1 MVVIRLARVGKKK
14 QPEYRIVVADKRRA
28 ATGRFIDIIGHYN
41 PLTDPARVTID
52 GEKFMEWLAK
62 GAQPS
67 DTVRRLY
74 DRDQKGEEIRNKPK
88 NRTKHTPTP
97 VAETP
102 EAPAEGE
109 TVLEETP
116 AEEAP
121 VTDAATEEVIA
132 ETADSPEEPTEPAPE
147 AKSDLAEAET
157 GSAETEDEGA

>member
-41 PLTDPARVTID
+41 PLTDPASVRID
-52 GEKFMEWLAK
+52 SEKFMEWLAK

-88 NRTKHTPTP
+88 NRTKHAPAP

-102 EAPAEGE
+102 EAPAEEE

-121 VTDAATEEVIA
+121 VTDAAIEEVTA
-132 ETADSPEEPTEPAPE
+132 EPSDSPEETAEPAPE
-147 AKSDLAEAET
+147 AET
-157 GSAETEDEGA
+157 ESAETEGEGA